1 MVWSFRSAKRKA
13 DVNHT
18 YTLDEISSKLFSAV
32 LSDILD
38 SVGITGQVAN
48 QSLRPLHPDMRVV
61 GYARTAR
68 GVTVNRVPAH
78 PYVKLLGSIDSL
90 TNEQVLIIGLE
101 PTSVSAMFGGL
112 LATAV
117 QVAGGRGVIVDGNI
131 RDAKE
136 IESLGM
142 PTFMRGLLPL
152 DSYGRDEI
160 VEVDGPIDLGG
171 VLVYPGDLV
180 LADFDGVVVVPQAVE
195 DQVLT
200 AAFRKVEGE
209 GEVRLALRAG
219 MSTADAFEKF
229 GIL

>member
-1 MVWSFRSAKRKA
+1 M
-13 DVNHT
+13 NHS

-38 SVGITGQVAN
+38 SIGITGQVAE
-48 QSLRPLHPDMRVV
+48 QSLRPLHPNMRMV

-68 GVTVNRVPAH
+68 GVTVNRIPTQ
-78 PYVKLLGSIDSL
+78 PYGKLLASIDSL
-90 TNEQVLIIGLE
+90 TRDQVLVIGLE

-136 IESLGM
+136 IERLGM

-152 DSYGRDEI
+152 DSFGRDEV
-160 VEVDGPIDLGG
+160 VEIDGPINLGG
-171 VLVYPGDLV
+171 VLVHPGDLI

-195 DQVLT
+195 NEVLQE
-200 AAFRKVEGE
+200 AFRKVEGE
-209 GEVRLALRAG
+209 GEVRHALLGG
-219 MSTADAFEKF
+219 MSTAEAFERY